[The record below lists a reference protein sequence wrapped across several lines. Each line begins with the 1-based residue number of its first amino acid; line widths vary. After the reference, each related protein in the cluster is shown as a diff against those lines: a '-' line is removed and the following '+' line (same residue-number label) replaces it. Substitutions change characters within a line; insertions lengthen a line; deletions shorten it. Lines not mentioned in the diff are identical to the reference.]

1 MSYNPL
7 NVEPKE
13 LISESLQDA
22 FSNEET
28 QTNELENIFIV
39 ASLTF
44 EDGSMLTGNMLGIE
58 FGDNPKLDVK
68 VLTQNCFTFIG
79 EVIRSKKRIKSIYLI
94 HGEEVIEV
102 PGPFNVN
109 CLKIIEMDY
118 QNRAC
123 VLAVDLFKDHP

>member
-1 MSYNPL
+1 
-7 NVEPKE
+7 
-13 LISESLQDA
+13 
-22 FSNEET
+22 
-28 QTNELENIFIV
+28 
-39 ASLTF
+39 
-44 EDGSMLTGNMLGIE
+44 MLGIE

-68 VLTQNCFTFIG
+68 VLTQNCFTFIS

-123 VLAVDLFKDHP
+123 VLAVDLFKDRP

>member
-7 NVEPKE
+7 DVEPKE
-13 LISESLQDA
+13 LISESLQDV
-22 FSNEET
+22 FSNET
-28 QTNELENIFIV
+28 QVNKLENIFIV
-39 ASLTF
+39 VSLVF

-58 FGDNPKLDVK
+58 FGDNPKLDIK
-68 VLTQNCFTFIG
+68 ALTQNCFTFIG
-79 EVIRSKKRIKSIYLI
+79 EVIKFKKRIKSIYLI

-102 PGPFNVN
+102 PGLFSVN

-123 VLAVDLFKDHP
+123 VLAVDLFNDRT